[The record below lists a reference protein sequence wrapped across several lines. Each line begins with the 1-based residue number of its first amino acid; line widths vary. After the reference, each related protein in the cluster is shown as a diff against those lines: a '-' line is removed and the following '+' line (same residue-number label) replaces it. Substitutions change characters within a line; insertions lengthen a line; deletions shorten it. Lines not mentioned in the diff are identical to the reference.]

1 MSIFKPCK
9 KCACYREDILVSG
22 ENQKVCSP
30 PVLSIFAVLCKDV
43 NAVKCRKIRRFMDNG
58 RKNQNNI

>member
-22 ENQKVCSP
+22 EKQKVCSP
-30 PVLSIFAVLCKDV
+30 PVLSIFTVLCKDV
-43 NAVKCRKIRRFMDNG
+43 NAVKCRKIRNILKNKKSG
-58 RKNQNNI
+58 R

>member
-22 ENQKVCSP
+22 EKQKVCNP
-30 PVLSIFAVLCKDV
+30 PGFSIPTVLCKDV
-43 NAVKCRKIRRFMDNG
+43 NAIKCRKMR
-58 RKNQNNI
+58 NILENKKSER

>member
-22 ENQKVCSP
+22 EKQKICNP
-30 PVLSIFAVLCKDV
+30 PVFSIPTVLCKDV
-43 NAVKCRKIRRFMDNG
+43 NAIKCRKIRRFIDNG